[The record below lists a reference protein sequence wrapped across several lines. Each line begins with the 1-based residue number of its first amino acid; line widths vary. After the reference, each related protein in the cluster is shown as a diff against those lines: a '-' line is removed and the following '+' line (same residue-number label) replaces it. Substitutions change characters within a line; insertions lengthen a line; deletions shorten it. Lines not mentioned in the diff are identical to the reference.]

1 MKKFDLHI
9 HTTFSDGDLSA
20 YTIIDKAKRNGFDTI
35 AITDHETLQQ
45 FEFYN
50 AYAKTIGLKL
60 ISGVENNVD
69 GFASFHLLG
78 YGIQNI
84 EKYMSFLTNVKIQ
97 NQNCCFETLELLKKH
112 FLINIDGYD
121 LIKRYSKDGLLDKK
135 IITKELI
142 ALGYAKNTK
151 EVYDVYIGKN
161 APAYSPLKKI
171 VAPELIELI
180 HSCGG
185 VAVWAHP
192 QLTKEKLSNGT
203 EIKFSKQK
211 IFEVSNWL
219 KEKGLDGIEAYNH
232 TTEEEST
239 QIINIAN
246 ELGLIITGGSDFH
259 TMTDGSEIGCSQL
272 LEKDVKILED
282 RINLQNMKVM
292 EVCCD
297 ERLFNKR

>member
-97 NQNCCFETLELLKKH
+97 NQNLNLK
-112 FLINIDGYD
+112 IC
-121 LIKRYSKDGLLDKK
+121 
-135 IITKELI
+135 IILY
-142 ALGYAKNTK
+142 L
-151 EVYDVYIGKN
+151 
-161 APAYSPLKKI
+161 
-171 VAPELIELI
+171 
-180 HSCGG
+180 
-185 VAVWAHP
+185 
-192 QLTKEKLSNGT
+192 
-203 EIKFSKQK
+203 
-211 IFEVSNWL
+211 
-219 KEKGLDGIEAYNH
+219 
-232 TTEEEST
+232 
-239 QIINIAN
+239 
-246 ELGLIITGGSDFH
+246 
-259 TMTDGSEIGCSQL
+259 
-272 LEKDVKILED
+272 KILYS
-282 RINLQNMKVM
+282 
-292 EVCCD
+292 
-297 ERLFNKR
+297 LFCSL